1 MRILPSLLLELPP
14 AESEFEQLVFDFCQL
29 WRSGAKSF
37 LFYSSGSTGDPKPI
51 HLSREQLY
59 SSAIMTGEWLKLKKG
74 DVALLSLSPS
84 YIAGAMVLV
93 RALVHDLSLILVE
106 PCQNPFLHIPP
117 TPIHLASFVPTQWS
131 TILDSDVDLNLYFKK
146 AKGILLG
153 GASVPDYLRR
163 DFGLP
168 VYETYGMT
176 ETVSHIAFR
185 TWNQSEFQI
194 LPGVQIA
201 QNEENCLL
209 ICAPMTENRWIE
221 TRDVVEIVE
230 SGRFKLTGRLDRII
244 NSGGIK
250 IQPEKIEEVYRTV
263 IDAPLFVA
271 GIPDEFWGQ
280 KVVLFVEASQMPL
293 YDEKVVQERL
303 NSYEVPK
310 QVVCLPAFIKTPSA
324 KIDTLKTVA
333 LYLNSI

>member
-1 MRILPSLLLELPP
+1 MRILPSLLLELPI

-29 WRSGAKSF
+29 WKSGGQEF
-37 LFYSSGSTGDPKPI
+37 LFHSSGSTGDPKPI
-51 HLSREQLY
+51 QLSREQLY
-59 SSAIMTGEWLKLKKG
+59 SSAKMTGDWLHLEKG
-74 DVALLSLSPS
+74 NVALLSLSPS

-106 PCQNPFLHIPP
+106 PCQNPLLQIPS

-131 TILDSDVDLNLYFKK
+131 TILDSGIDLKSYFKE

-153 GASVPDYLRR
+153 GAAISDLLRKDYG
-163 DFGLP
+163 FP

-185 TWNQSEFQI
+185 TWEQTEFQI
-194 LPGVQIA
+194 LHGVQIA

-209 ICAPMTENRWIE
+209 ICAPMTENKWIE
-221 TRDVVEIVE
+221 TRDVVELTSPGKFKFI
-230 SGRFKLTGRLDRII
+230 GRMDRVI

-250 IQPEKIEEVYRTV
+250 VQPEKIEQAYRS
-263 IDAPLFVA
+263 ICNLPLFVA

-280 KVVLFVEASQMPL
+280 KVVLFVESEEMLDLPSL
-293 YDEKVVQERL
+293 DHLLV
-303 NSYEVPK
+303 SHEVPK
-310 QVVCLPAFIKTPSA
+310 EIVCLPSFIKTASA

-333 LYLNSI
+333 LYLNSQ

>member
-1 MRILPSLLLELPP
+1 MRILPSLLSELPP
-14 AESEFEQLVFDFCQL
+14 AESEFEQLVFDFCQF

-37 LFYSSGSTGDPKPI
+37 LFHSSGSTGDPKPI

-59 SSAIMTGEWLKLKKG
+59 SSAIMTGEWLQLKNG
-74 DVALLSLSPS
+74 DVALVSLSPS
-84 YIAGAMVLV
+84 YIAGAMVII
-93 RALVHDLSLILVE
+93 RALVYDLSLILVE
-106 PCQNPFLHIPP
+106 PCQNPLLQIPP

-131 TILDSDVDLNLYFKK
+131 TILDSDVDLNLYFKE

-153 GASVPDYLRR
+153 GASVPDSLRR
-163 DFGLP
+163 DFGFP

-185 TWNQSEFQI
+185 TLSQSEFQI

-201 QNEENCLL
+201 ENEENCLL

-221 TRDVVEIVE
+221 TRDVVEILAP
-230 SGRFKLTGRLDRII
+230 GHFKLKGRLDRII
-244 NSGGIK
+244 NSSGVK
-250 IQPEKIEEVYRTV
+250 IQPEKIEEVYRSI

-293 YDEKVVQERL
+293 YDEKVVQDRL
-303 NSYEVPK
+303 KTYEFPK
-310 QVVCLPAFIKTPSA
+310 QVVCLPTFIKTPSA

>member
-29 WRSGAKSF
+29 WRAGAKSF
-37 LFYSSGSTGDPKPI
+37 LFHSSGSTGDPKPI

-59 SSAIMTGEWLKLKKG
+59 SSAKMTGEWLHLEKG
-74 DVALLSLSPS
+74 DVVLLSLSPS

-106 PCQNPFLHIPP
+106 PCQNPFLQIPP
-117 TPIHLASFVPTQWS
+117 IPIHLTSFVPTQWS
-131 TILDSDVDLNLYFKK
+131 TILDSAVDLNLYFKE

-153 GASVPDYLRR
+153 GAPVPDSLRKE
-163 DFGLP
+163 FGFP

-185 TWNQSEFQI
+185 TWNQSEFRI

-201 QNEENCLL
+201 QNDENCLL
-209 ICAPMTENRWIE
+209 ICAPMTENKWIE

-230 SGRFKLTGRLDRII
+230 PGRFKLTGRLDRII

-250 IQPEKIEEVYRTV
+250 IQPEKIEEVYRSV

-280 KVVLFVEASQMPL
+280 KVVLFVESIQVPVFE
-293 YDEKVVQERL
+293 EKAIQERL

-310 QVVCLPAFIKTPSA
+310 QVVCLPSFIKTPSA